1 MRMVSCPAICK
12 VGARWLRGALLA
24 TLAAC
29 CVALLALAGVTV
41 AAVPAVPAVHAAAPH
56 VDVVAFDQEVDTA
69 SARFLTGAIQTA
81 RDDGAALLIIEMDT
95 PGGDLDSMKTIAQAI
110 LASPVPI
117 VVYVT
122 PAGGRAASA
131 GALIAYSAPIIAMTP
146 GTRIG
151 AASPVDSTGDNL
163 PSTLDTKVKNDLL
176 AQVRS
181 TQGAYHRAVDPA
193 EKTVT
198 DAVSFT
204 DQEALANGM
213 INLRASSRANLL
225 QQLDGATITLFNGK
239 TITLHLA
246 GLPVTTL
253 APTFADQVIAF
264 FLDPTVLFLLFI
276 VAAVCIY
283 LELAHPGAIV
293 PGTIGAI
300 ALLLFLLGAGS
311 LQPNWAG
318 LALMLLAIV
327 LLAVDVRVPTHGVL
341 SVGALISLALGSF
354 IFFDTGVSGGGQPL
368 SPIIITGVVIGVGI
382 IALIVLQYAI
392 RSQRWPVQTGSAGL
406 VGQRATALTS
416 LAPEGRVR
424 VLGEDWAARLAHPD
438 ATPVIEPGAAVRV
451 IRVEGLKVLVEPAAP
466 ETAKSRRRGK

>member
-1 MRMVSCPAICK
+1 MRLLSCPAVHVWKSRVRAPNLMSLAIC
-12 VGARWLRGALLA
+12 
-24 TLAAC
+24 LAA
-29 CVALLALAGVTV
+29 LMTV
-41 AAVPAVPAVHAAAPH
+41 ASAVFVAAAPAARAAAPH
-56 VDVVAFDQEVDTA
+56 VDVVAFDQEVDA
-69 SARFLTGAIQTA
+69 GSARFITGAIQTA
-81 RDDGAALLIIEMDT
+81 RGDGSVALIIEMDT
-95 PGGDLDSMKTIAQAI
+95 PGGDLDSMKTISQAI

-131 GALIAYSAPIIAMTP
+131 GALIAYAAPVIAMAP

-151 AASPVDSTGDNL
+151 AASPVDSAGDNL

-213 INLRASSRANLL
+213 ITLRASSRANLL
-225 QQLDGATITLFNGK
+225 QQLDGREILLFNGK
-239 TITLHLA
+239 TVTPHLA

-253 APTFADQVIAF
+253 TPTLADQVMSL

-341 SVGALISLALGSF
+341 SVGALVSLALGSF
-354 IFFDTGVSGGGQPL
+354 IFFDTGVNQGAQQL
-368 SPIIITGVVIGVGI
+368 SPIIIAGVVIGVGI

-406 VGQRATALTS
+406 IGQQATALTP
-416 LAPEGRVR
+416 LTPDGRVR
-424 VLGEDWAARLAHPD
+424 VLGEDWAARLAHPED
-438 ATPVIEPGAAVRV
+438 APAVEPGAKVRV
-451 IRVEGLKVLVEPAAP
+451 LRIEGLRALVEPITQEAG
-466 ETAKSRRRGK
+466 KSRRHRK